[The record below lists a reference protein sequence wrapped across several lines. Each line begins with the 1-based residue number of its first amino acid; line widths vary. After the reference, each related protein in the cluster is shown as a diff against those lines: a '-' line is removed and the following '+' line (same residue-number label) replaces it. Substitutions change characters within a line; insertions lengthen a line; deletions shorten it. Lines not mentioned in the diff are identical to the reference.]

1 MWSLGCIIYELFN
14 LNIYYKDAI
23 RRKGKIDEINSDIYN
38 NKWQILI
45 DSLLEPDYKKRFDIN
60 KVIKFLEDELNIN
73 IRGNK
78 IIGVI
83 YIKKEDI
90 NKDIRII
97 NSFVNRKRR
106 KKIKENK
113 DDDWKY
119 SNENEIKEN
128 IEIKINGKFIEF
140 TYYYIFNKEGK
151 YIIEYSFKNNL
162 TNTCYMFRECDLL
175 ISLDLSNF
183 NTKNVTNM
191 KSMFAGCN
199 SLISLDL
206 SNFNTQN
213 VNDMSNMFDGCK
225 SLKSLDLSNFNSQN
239 VTNMESMFRDC
250 NSLINLDLSNFNTE
264 NITDMRFMFNGCKS
278 LISLD
283 LSNFNTQKVTNMSF
297 MFCDCNSLTNLN
309 LSNFNTQNVTDM
321 TYMFDFCKSLKKENI
336 ITEDEKILKEFINH
350 LDNINDCKII

>member
-1 MWSLGCIIYELFN
+1 MEKN
-14 LNIYYKDAI
+14 K
-23 RRKGKIDEINSDIYN
+23 KIDSDNYN
-38 NKWQILI
+38 NKWQELI
-45 DSLLEPDYKKRFDIN
+45 DLSLEPDYKKRFDIN
-60 KVIKFLEDELNIN
+60 QVIKFLEDELNIN

-140 TYYYIFNKEGK
+140 TYYYKFNKEGIYK
-151 YIIEYSFKNNL
+151 IEYSFKNNL

-183 NTKNVTNM
+183 NIKNVTNM

-213 VNDMSNMFDGCK
+213 VTNMSVMFDGC
-225 SLKSLDLSNFNSQN
+225 N
-239 VTNMESMFRDC
+239 
-250 NSLINLDLSNFNTE
+250 
-264 NITDMRFMFNGCKS
+264 S

-283 LSNFNTQKVTNMSF
+283 LSNFNTQNVTNMGS
-297 MFCDCNSLTNLN
+297 MFDGCNSLISLD
-309 LSNFNTQNVTDM
+309 LSNFNTQNITNM
-321 TYMFDFCKSLKKENI
+321 SYMFCNCNSLKKENL
-336 ITEDEKILKEFINH
+336 ITKDDKILEKF
-350 LDNINDCKII
+350 DNKF